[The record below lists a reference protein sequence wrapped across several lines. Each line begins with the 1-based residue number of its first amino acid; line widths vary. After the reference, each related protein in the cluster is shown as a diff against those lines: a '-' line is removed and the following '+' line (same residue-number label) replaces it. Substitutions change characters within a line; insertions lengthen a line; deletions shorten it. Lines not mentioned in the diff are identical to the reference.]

1 MCGIAGYFKPG
12 GQPGNIKSI
21 LDLLSHRGPDFQHI
35 HTEEQIELGHTRL
48 SILDLSDRG
57 NQPMK
62 DPVSGNIIVFNGEIY
77 NFKSLREELIR
88 KGHTFN
94 SSGDTEVLLKLYG
107 EYGEKCI
114 TMLRGMFAFAIW
126 DKAKQQ
132 LLIARD
138 RLGKKPFFYSQSGNG
153 FIFGSE
159 IRALAA
165 HPDISKDIDVQ
176 AIDLF
181 MSTGCVPAPFS
192 IYSAV
197 KKLPAAHYGIVNA
210 DGLTLHRY
218 WSLDFTKKIE
228 CSEEEVLDSLH
239 SQLMEATRIR
249 LESDVPLG
257 ALLSGGVDSSL
268 IVALMAEA
276 GSKSIDTFTIGFHE
290 KKYDESG
297 HAAKV
302 AKHLGVNHHVEYLDP
317 AQFEYMLPAVVRQ
330 YGEPFSDDASLATML
345 LSEATRKH
353 VTVALSGDGG
363 DELACGYSAYTH
375 VKLASALAPLIGK
388 EPLAEKNIASAFNNS
403 SALGA
408 LRRKMICKL
417 HPEFKRILRNEY
429 KTARYKNDVYRAEV
443 REQLAQSTLSWM
455 YELSRQAC
463 THAHNPSERLLWMDT
478 VHFLADALL
487 VKVDIASMA
496 HSLEVRSPLLDHEL
510 FEYMA
515 SLPPELKLKGGESKY
530 LLKKLAERYLP
541 KDILYRRKQGFS
553 MPVAKW
559 TSGDSAGFTRDAIS
573 QATPFLK
580 QFFDMDALNRR
591 IDEHVSGR
599 KKHKNF
605 VWNILNLSLWA
616 IEHENGRV

>member
-1 MCGIAGYFKPG
+1 MCGIAGYF
-12 GQPGNIKSI
+12 QPGKQPGSIKPI

-35 HTEEQIELGHTRL
+35 HTEDSIELGHTRL

-62 DPVSGNIIVFNGEIY
+62 DPATGNIIVFNGEIY
-77 NFKSLREELIR
+77 NFKSLREKLLK
-88 KGHTFN
+88 KGHTFK

-107 EYGEKCI
+107 EYGERCI
-114 TMLRGMFAFAIW
+114 SMLRGMFAFAIW

-138 RLGKKPFFYSQSGNG
+138 RLGKKPFFYSQAGKG

-165 HPDISKDIDVQ
+165 HSDISKDIDIQ

-181 MSTGCVPAPFS
+181 MSSGCVPAPFS
-192 IYSAV
+192 IYSAI

-210 DGLTLHRY
+210 QGLTLHRY
-218 WSLDFTKKIE
+218 WSLDFTHKIE
-228 CSEEEVLDSLH
+228 CSEEEAIDSLH

-302 AKHLGVNHHVEYLDP
+302 AKYLGVNHHVEYLDP
-317 AQFEYMLPAVVRQ
+317 AQFENMLPAVVRQ

-363 DELACGYSAYTH
+363 DELTCGYSAYTH
-375 VKLASALAPLIGK
+375 VKLASVLAPFIGK
-388 EPLAEKNIASAFNNS
+388 KPLAKKNIACAFNNES
-403 SALGA
+403 TLGA
-408 LRRKMICKL
+408 LRRKIICKL
-417 HPEFKRILRNEY
+417 HPEFKHILRNEH
-429 KTARYKNDVYRAEV
+429 KTARYKNDVYRTDM
-443 REQLAQSTLSWM
+443 RKKLGQSSLNWLYNLSF
-455 YELSRQAC
+455 QAC
-463 THAHNPSERLLWMDT
+463 EHAHNPAERLLWMDT

-487 VKVDIASMA
+487 TKVDIASMA
-496 HSLEVRSPLLDHEL
+496 HSLEVRSPLLDHKL
-510 FEYMA
+510 FEYMGT
-515 SLPPELKLKGGESKY
+515 LPPELKLKNGESKY
-530 LLKKLAERYLP
+530 LLKKIAEKYLP

-559 TSGDSAGFTRDAIS
+559 TSGDSANFTLDAIS
-573 QATPFLK
+573 QATPFLQ
-580 QFFDMDALNRR
+580 QFFDMNTLNSR

-616 IEHENGRV
+616 VENGSGKI

>member
-1 MCGIAGYFKPG
+1 MCGIAGYFQSGK
-12 GQPGNIKSI
+12 QPGSIKPI

-35 HTEEQIELGHTRL
+35 HTENSIELGHTRL
-48 SILDLSDRG
+48 SILDLSDLG

-62 DPVSGNIIVFNGEIY
+62 DPLTGNIIVFNGEIY
-77 NFKSLREELIR
+77 NFKSLREELLS

-114 TMLRGMFAFAIW
+114 TLLRGMFAFAIW
-126 DKAKQQ
+126 DKAKQH
-132 LLIARD
+132 LFIARD

-165 HPDISKDIDVQ
+165 HPEISKDIDVQ

-181 MSTGCVPAPFS
+181 MSTGCVPAPYS
-192 IYSAV
+192 IYSAIR
-197 KKLPAAHYGIVNA
+197 KLPAAHYGIVNA
-210 DGLTLHRY
+210 DGLALHRY
-218 WSLDFTKKIE
+218 WSLDFTQKIE
-228 CSEEEVLDSLH
+228 CSEKEVLDSLH
-239 SQLMEATRIR
+239 TRLMEATRIR

-317 AQFEYMLPAVVRQ
+317 TQFENMLPAVVRQ

-388 EPLAEKNIASAFNNS
+388 EPLPEKNIASAFNSS

-429 KTARYKNDVYRAEV
+429 KTARYKNDFYRAEV

-463 THAHNPSERLLWMDT
+463 AHAHNPAERLLWMDT

-515 SLPPELKLKGGESKY
+515 SLPPRLKLKGGESKY

-559 TSGDSAGFTRDAIS
+559 TSGDSAGFTLEAIS

-616 IEHENGRV
+616 IEHESGRV

>member
-1 MCGIAGYFKPG
+1 MCGIAGYF
-12 GQPGNIKSI
+12 QPGRQPKSIKPI
-21 LDLLSHRGPDFQHI
+21 LDLLTHRGPDFQHI
-35 HTEEQIELGHTRL
+35 HTQDSIELGHTRL
-48 SILDLSDRG
+48 SILDLSEHG
-57 NQPMK
+57 HQPMIAP
-62 DPVSGNIIVFNGEIY
+62 DSGNTIVFNGEIY
-77 NFKSLREELIR
+77 NFKSLREKLAS
-88 KGHTFN
+88 KGHSFT
-94 SSGDTEVLLKLYG
+94 SSGDTEVLLKLYA

-114 TMLRGMFAFAIW
+114 SMLRGMFAFAIW
-126 DKAKQQ
+126 DEEKQQ

-138 RLGKKPFFYSQSGNG
+138 RLGKKPFYYAQSGNG
-153 FIFGSE
+153 FIFASE

-176 AIDLF
+176 AVDLF

-192 IYSAV
+192 IYSAIR
-197 KKLPAAHYGIVNA
+197 KLPAAHYGIVNA
-210 DGLTLHRY
+210 SGLRMQRY
-218 WSLDFTKKIE
+218 WSLDFTQKID
-228 CSEEEVLDSLH
+228 CSEDEALDSLH
-239 SQLMEATRIR
+239 TQLMEATRIR

-268 IVALMAEA
+268 IVALMAEC

-302 AKHLGVNHHVEYLDP
+302 ARHLGVNHHVEYLDP
-317 AQFEYMLPAVVRQ
+317 SQFENMLPAVVRQ
-330 YGEPFSDDASLATML
+330 YGEPFSDDAALATML

-375 VKLASALAPLIGK
+375 VKLASTLAPLIGK
-388 EPLAEKNIASAFNNS
+388 KILPEQNIAAAFNS
-403 SALGA
+403 KTALGK
-408 LRRKMICKL
+408 LRRKMICKF

-429 KTARYKNDVYRAEV
+429 KVSRYKNDVYRTDI
-443 REQLAQSTLSWM
+443 REQLGDFNLKWM

-463 THAHNPSERLLWMDT
+463 AHARTPAERLLWMDT

-510 FEYMA
+510 FDYMA
-515 SLPPELKLKGGESKY
+515 TLPPELKLKGGESKY

-559 TSGDSAGFTRDAIS
+559 TSGDSADFTLDAVS
-573 QATPFLK
+573 QATPFLQ
-580 QFFDMDALNRR
+580 QFFDMNMLNRR
-591 IDEHVSGR
+591 INEHVSGR

-605 VWNILNLSLWA
+605 VWNILNLALWA
-616 IEHENGRV
+616 VEHGAGRV

>member
-1 MCGIAGYFKPG
+1 MCGIAGYFNPG
-12 GQPGNIKSI
+12 GHPGDIKPI
-21 LDLLSHRGPDFQHI
+21 LDLISHRGPDFQHI
-35 HTEEQIELGHTRL
+35 HTEESIALGHTRL

-62 DPVSGNIIVFNGEIY
+62 DLKTGNIIVFNGEIY
-77 NFKSLREELIR
+77 NFKSLREELIG

-114 TMLRGMFAFAIW
+114 SMLRGMFAFAIW
-126 DKAKQQ
+126 DNSKKQ
-132 LLIARD
+132 LFIARD
-138 RLGKKPFFYSQSGNG
+138 RLGKKPFFYSQSGNS
-153 FIFGSE
+153 FIFASE

-165 HPDISKDIDVQ
+165 HPDISKDVDVQ

-181 MSTGCVPAPFS
+181 MSTGCVPSPFS
-192 IYSAV
+192 IYSDIR
-197 KKLPAAHYGIVNA
+197 KLPAAHYGIVNA
-210 DGLTLHRY
+210 QGLSLHRY
-218 WSLDFTKKIE
+218 WSLDFTQKIE
-228 CSEEEVLDSLH
+228 CSEEDVLESLH
-239 SQLMEATRIR
+239 SRLLEATRIR

-268 IVALMAEA
+268 VVALMAEA

-317 AQFEYMLPAVVRQ
+317 TQFENMLPAVVRQ
-330 YGEPFSDDASLATML
+330 YGEPFSDDAALATML

-375 VKLASALAPLIGK
+375 VKLASALAPMIGK
-388 EPLAEKNIASAFNNS
+388 KILPEKNIASAFNSN
-403 SALGA
+403 SALGK
-408 LRRKMICKL
+408 LRRKMICKF
-417 HPEFKRILRNEY
+417 HPEFKRILRNEF
-429 KTARYKNDVYRAEV
+429 KVARYKNDVFRADV
-443 REQLAQSTLSWM
+443 QEQLGQFNFKWQ

-463 THAHNPSERLLWMDT
+463 IHAKTPAERLLWMDT

-515 SLPPELKLKGGESKY
+515 SLPPELKIKGGESKY

-559 TSGDSAGFTRDAIS
+559 TSGDSADFTLDAIS
-573 QATPFLK
+573 QAKPFLL
-580 QFFDMDALNRR
+580 QFFDMNALNKR
-591 IDEHVSGR
+591 IDEHISGR

-605 VWNILNLSLWA
+605 VWNILNLALWA
-616 IEHENGRV
+616 IEHKNGRV

>member
-12 GQPGNIKSI
+12 GQPGSIKPI

-35 HTEEQIELGHTRL
+35 HIAANIELGHTRL
-48 SILDLSDRG
+48 SILDLSAHG
-57 NQPMK
+57 NQPMEN
-62 DPVSGNIIVFNGEIY
+62 PATGHTIVFNGEIY
-77 NFKSLREELIR
+77 NFKALRDDLIR
-88 KGHTFN
+88 KGHTFE

-107 EYGEKCI
+107 EYGEKCVS
-114 TMLRGMFAFAIW
+114 MLRGMFAFAIW

-132 LLIARD
+132 LFIARD
-138 RLGKKPFFYSQSGNG
+138 RLGKKPFFYSQVGNG
-153 FIFGSE
+153 FIFASE

-165 HPDISKDIDVQ
+165 HSEISKDIDVQ

-192 IYSAV
+192 IYSSIR
-197 KKLPAAHYGIVNA
+197 KLPAAHYGIVNEQ
-210 DGLTLHRY
+210 GLTLHRY
-218 WSLDFTKKIE
+218 WKLDFKDKIE
-228 CSEEEVLDSLH
+228 CSEDEALESLH
-239 SQLMEATRIR
+239 NQLMEATRIR

-317 AQFEYMLPAVVRQ
+317 SQFENMLPAVVRQ

-388 EPLAEKNIASAFNNS
+388 RILPEKNITSAFNSN

-408 LRRKMICKL
+408 MRRKMICKF
-417 HPEFKRILRNEY
+417 HPEFKRILRNEF
-429 KTARYKNDVYRAEV
+429 KVNRYKNDVYRADV
-443 REQLAQSTLSWM
+443 RDQLGQSTLNWL
-455 YELSRQAC
+455 YELSSQAC
-463 THAHNPSERLLWMDT
+463 KHAHDPAERLLWMDT

-515 SLPPELKLKGGESKY
+515 KLPTSLKLKGGESKY

-559 TSGDSAGFTRDAIS
+559 TSGDSADFTLDAIN
-573 QATPFLK
+573 QATPFL
-580 QFFDMDALNRR
+580 QEFFDMKMLNKR

-605 VWNILNLSLWA
+605 VWNILNLALWA
-616 IEHENGRV
+616 IEHKGGRV

>member
-1 MCGIAGYFKPG
+1 MCGIAGYFNPG
-12 GQPGNIKSI
+12 GQAGNIKPI

-35 HTEEQIELGHTRL
+35 HTEENIELGHTRL

-62 DPVSGNIIVFNGEIY
+62 DPATGNIIVFNGEIY
-77 NFKSLREELIR
+77 NFKSLREELAS

-114 TMLRGMFAFAIW
+114 SMLRGMFAFALW
-126 DKAKQQ
+126 DKSKEQ
-132 LLIARD
+132 LVIARD
-138 RLGKKPFFYSQSGNG
+138 RLGKKPFFYSQSSNG
-153 FIFGSE
+153 FIFASE
-159 IRALAA
+159 IRALAT
-165 HPDISKDIDVQ
+165 HPDISRDVDVQ

-192 IYSAV
+192 IYSDIR
-197 KKLPAAHYGIVNA
+197 KLPAAHYGIVNSQ
-210 DGLTLHRY
+210 GLSLHRY
-218 WSLDFTKKIE
+218 WSLDFRAKIE
-228 CSEEEVLDSLH
+228 CSENEVLESLH
-239 SQLMEATRIR
+239 SQLLEATRIR

-317 AQFEYMLPAVVRQ
+317 AQFENMLPAVVRQ
-330 YGEPFSDDASLATML
+330 YGEPFSDDAALATML

-375 VKLASALAPLIGK
+375 VKLASTLAPLIGK
-388 EPLAEKNIASAFNNS
+388 KVLPEKNIASAFSSNS
-403 SALGA
+403 TLGA
-408 LRRKMICKL
+408 LRRKMICKF
-417 HPEFKRILRNEY
+417 HPEFKRILRNEF
-429 KTARYKNDVYRAEV
+429 KVARHKNDIYRADV
-443 REQLAQSTLSWM
+443 REQLGQFTLNWM
-455 YELSRQAC
+455 YDLSSQAC
-463 THAHNPSERLLWMDT
+463 AHAHSPAERLLWMDT

-515 SLPPELKLKGGESKY
+515 GLPIELKLKGGESKY

-559 TSGDSAGFTRDAIS
+559 TSGDSADFTLEAIS
-573 QATPFLK
+573 QATPFL
-580 QFFDMDALNRR
+580 QHFFDMDALNKR

-605 VWNILNLSLWA
+605 VWNILNLALWA
-616 IEHENGRV
+616 IEHKNGRV